1 MKALISV
8 AAIAAASAQALDAT
22 GWAPRQPAWPAA
34 ELQQW
39 RQLSTAGRGF
49 SAIRGSRGL
58 QHVDTAEMDLCVP
71 KIGSN
76 RSAFVA
82 VMGIPDID
90 TGYKVRVPLSSDPCQ
105 GPRGIEML
113 TGTRKQQH
121 ETDGYR
127 SVAAARA

>member
-49 SAIRGSRGL
+49 SAIRGL